1 MAKNSVAQS
10 DEASSTSSSSSTDD
24 LIKDTDNKNV
34 DKKQKKADISLNKKK
49 SNKKIPVVEQKI
61 GNNGLESQDLDESR
75 HLRTRTA
82 ILLLLSIFALSL
94 GALLFVYYSFPH
106 LEK

>member
-24 LIKDTDNKNV
+24 LIKDKDTKNV

-61 GNNGLESQDLDESR
+61 GNGLESQDLDESR

-94 GALLFVYYSFPH
+94 GALLFVYYSFPN

>member
-34 DKKQKKADISLNKKK
+34 DKKQKKTDISLNKKK

-61 GNNGLESQDLDESR
+61 GKGLEFAFLVPQKLDK
-75 HLRTRTA
+75 TQPQPFCADVYFAMMT
-82 ILLLLSIFALSL
+82 LSAT
-94 GALLFVYYSFPH
+94 PRP
-106 LEK
+106 

>member
-1 MAKNSVAQS
+1 MAENSVAQS
-10 DEASSTSSSSSTDD
+10 DEVSSTSSSSSTDD
-24 LIKDTDNKNV
+24 LIKDCNNKNV
-34 DKKQKKADISLNKKK
+34 DKKQKKTDTSLNKKK

-61 GNNGLESQDLDESR
+61 GKGLEFQDLDESR

-82 ILLLLSIFALSL
+82 ILLLLSIFTLSL
-94 GALLFVYYSFPH
+94 GALLFVYYSFPN